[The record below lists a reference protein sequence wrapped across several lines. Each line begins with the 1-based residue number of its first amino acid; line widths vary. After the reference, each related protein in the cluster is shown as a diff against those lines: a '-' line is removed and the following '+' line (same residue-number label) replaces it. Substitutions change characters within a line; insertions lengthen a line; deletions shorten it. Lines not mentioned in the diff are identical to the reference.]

1 MLSWRVTFSIIC
13 IVCFKGDVTWDDSQR
28 RFFAQHSVAML
39 EQCCYH
45 LNQCRNNVVTLCCAK
60 NRRCES
66 SRVTSPSGSRVW
78 TWWHYKK
85 MDWNVRTFQG
95 LDFRLI
101 TTFIVKITW
110 RKEETFRFED
120 EDDHVYEI
128 FASSQNI
135 DFPEGF
141 ILPFFFRKVSTVDL

>member
-66 SRVTSPSGSRVW
+66 SRVTLRQSRADLM
-78 TWWHYKK
+78 TFQKI
-85 MDWNVRTFQG
+85 DWNVRTFQG

-120 EDDHVYEI
+120 EDDHEYEI

-135 DFPEGF
+135 DFPESF